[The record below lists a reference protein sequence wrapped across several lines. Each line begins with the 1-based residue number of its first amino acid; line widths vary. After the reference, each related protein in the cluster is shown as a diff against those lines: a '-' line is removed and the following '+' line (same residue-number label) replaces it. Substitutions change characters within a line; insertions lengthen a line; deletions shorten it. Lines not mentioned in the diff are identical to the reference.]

1 MNWDDLKILLALN
14 RERSSRKA
22 ASRLGISNT
31 TIIRRLELLE
41 EAVGARLFDRTP
53 DGFQTTSVGEQL
65 VRTAI
70 EVEDKIAEGER
81 HVTGRDTDL
90 EGIIKVALPEGPVQ
104 FIAQS
109 FAEFVNQYPR
119 IQLDLSASNEPV
131 DLARR
136 EADVALRVLRLDAK
150 LPKDIVGI
158 RLGSMSFGYYIHKD
172 LLGDVQAGRVPLTI
186 MSSSA
191 DEPDIKLA
199 PTVYPTP
206 IIKRHVMRGV
216 NQMRA
221 AILSKMGA
229 GELPSM
235 ACSDAPDIVQLP
247 GTESERYGY
256 FWLLYHKDLRQS
268 ARIRAFFKHVA
279 GLQRN
284 WSPAWDT
291 SPNAKSRT

>member
-1 MNWDDLKILLALN
+1 MNWDDLKVLLALN

-22 ASRLGISNT
+22 ANRLGISNT

-53 DGFQTTSVGEQL
+53 DGFQATSVGEQL
-65 VRTAI
+65 VKTAI

-81 HVTGRDTDL
+81 HITGRDTDL
-90 EGIIKVALPEGPVQ
+90 EGIIKVALPDGPVQ
-104 FIAQS
+104 FIAES

-172 LLGDVQAGRVPLTI
+172 LLGEIQAGRMPLTI
-186 MSSSA
+186 LSSST
-191 DEPDIKLA
+191 DEPHIKLA
-199 PTVYPTP
+199 PSAYTAP
-206 IIKRHVMRGV
+206 IVKRHVMRGV

-221 AILSKMGA
+221 AILFKIGA
-229 GELPSM
+229 GELPSI
-235 ACSDAPDIVQLP
+235 ACSDTPDIVQLP

-268 ARIRAFFKHVA
+268 ARIRAFFKHLA
-279 GLQRN
+279 GLQQS

-291 SPNAKSRT
+291 SSRTDNKP